1 MGRTLRNFK
10 FNCPACGAESTA
22 KCQKCGEAYR
32 FDPTRRP
39 GEKLVIRHLSFGGD
53 QWKQIQRRAA
63 VMGVSANEFLRL
75 SAAEALVMPPGRL
88 IS

>member
-1 MGRTLRNFK
+1 MGRTLRIFK
-10 FNCPACGAESTA
+10 FTCTACGTESTA
-22 KCQKCGEAYR
+22 KCQKCGEVYR

-39 GEKLVIRHLSFGGD
+39 GEKLLVRHLTFGED

-75 SAAEALVMPPGRL
+75 AAAESLVMPPGRL